1 MVHSSKTSCPLI
13 VAVEMGY
20 GHLRAAHTLAELFG
34 TEITRMDLPPI
45 AGQIELWV
53 WRAIRQ
59 FYNVLSRACE
69 LPVAGRVAR
78 NMLEKITKITP
89 LQASTTKEP
98 ANLFTH
104 LADGL
109 TRAIVGQKFRA
120 VASSAEKSILATY
133 PVAAL
138 AASYVS
144 PAQVF
149 CLTTDTDLN
158 RAWAPANTGQT
169 SIVYFASV
177 KRVAERLLSFGVP
190 AHKIHVTGFPLPAKL
205 VAQAQPA
212 LARRIHRLD
221 PTSAFRKQAPAN
233 LRDLLQS
240 SESHSPAQPI
250 SMTIAIGGAGAQT
263 QQVAQIV
270 MSLKEQVDSG
280 KMRLTLVAGM
290 RHEVARTLRK
300 MVELAGMKPQIGHG
314 IEILHAA
321 DWNDYF
327 TRFEDCIYNT
337 DLLWTK
343 PSELVFYAAL
353 GLPLLLA
360 PPVGGQEHAN
370 RDWLLSYGAAIDAG
384 APDTL
389 GRRIEELLASGELCR
404 TAWNAYSRLDRNGA
418 DRITELVGSEQPP
431 S

>member
-1 MVHSSKTSCPLI
+1 MI

-45 AGQIELWV
+45 AGQIETRA
-53 WRAIRQ
+53 WRATRQ

-69 LPVAGRVAR
+69 LPVAGRAAR
-78 NMLEKITKITP
+78 NMLEKITKIMP
-89 LQASTTKEP
+89 LQAHSTNEP

-104 LADGL
+104 LAEGL
-109 TRAIVGQKFRA
+109 TRTVIGQQFRA
-120 VASSAEKSILATY
+120 VACSAEQPILATY

-138 AASYVS
+138 AASHVS

-158 RAWAPANTGQT
+158 RAWAPANAAQA
-169 SIVYFASV
+169 SIIYFASV

-212 LARRIHRLD
+212 LARRLHRLD
-221 PTSAFRKQAPAN
+221 PTFVFRKRASESIVDI
-233 LRDLLQS
+233 LRDS
-240 SESHSPAQPI
+240 AAPSISQPI
-250 SMTIAIGGAGAQT
+250 SITVAIGGAGAQT
-263 QQVAQIV
+263 RQAAQLV
-270 MSLKEQVDSG
+270 RSLKEQVASG

-290 RHEVARTLRK
+290 RPEVAGILRE
-300 MVELAGMKPQIGHG
+300 VVQSAGLEPHIGNG

-321 DWNDYF
+321 DWKDYF
-327 TRFEDCIYNT
+327 QRFEDCLSNT

-370 RDWLLSYGAAIDAG
+370 RDWLLSNGAAIDAG
-384 APDTL
+384 DPAAL
-389 GRRIEELLASGELCR
+389 GQRIEKLLSSGELCR
-404 TAWNAYSRLDRNGA
+404 IAWNAYFRLDRNGS
-418 DRITELVGSEQPP
+418 DRIVELVGCH
-431 S
+431 